1 VNAEV
6 EPSLAADPRRP
17 DRLVAAFQQDR
28 YHRGGARGIVVAL
41 SRDAGR
47 SWERRALPVS
57 RCAGAAARQA
67 PFASDPWVSVG
78 PDGRIYVA
86 SLSGGVSV
94 TSSGDWGR
102 HWSTPAA
109 LHGSGFSDKPSLTAD
124 PHRPGTAYVVWSDY
138 LRTGPPGTESDEL
151 LSITHD
157 GGRSWSAPTTIL
169 RHGNRAGPENGQI
182 VIDPRTGRLY
192 LFMVWVHDGLI
203 RPGDPGLML
212 LSRSGDGGVHWSNP
226 RRFESGNT
234 APQRSGVVVRSS
246 PQVPSF
252 AVDGRGVLYGV
263 WQDSRFSHGRR
274 DEVLFVT
281 SRDGG
286 THWSR
291 PRRISMPAG
300 KALLPTVAAQG
311 RDRVA
316 VLYLQVAEDASLQA
330 HYRLA
335 LSRDG
340 GGHFTDTAVSK
351 PFAITNAPNLTASTL
366 IPGGH
371 FVGDYMGVTGLGA
384 QRFGAVYVVANSRN
398 QTDVF
403 YVDR

>member
-1 VNAEV
+1 
-6 EPSLAADPRRP
+6 
-17 DRLVAAFQQDR
+17 
-28 YHRGGARGIVVAL
+28 
-41 SRDAGR
+41 
-47 SWERRALPVS
+47 
-57 RCAGAAARQA
+57 
-67 PFASDPWVSVG
+67 
-78 PDGRIYVA
+78 
-86 SLSGGVSV
+86 
-94 TSSGDWGR
+94 
-102 HWSTPAA
+102 
-109 LHGSGFSDKPSLTAD
+109 
-124 PHRPGTAYVVWSDY
+124 
-138 LRTGPPGTESDEL
+138 
-151 LSITHD
+151 
-157 GGRSWSAPTTIL
+157 
-169 RHGNRAGPENGQI
+169 

-192 LFMVWVHDGLI
+192 LFMVWVHDGLV

-212 LSRSGDGGVHWSNP
+212 LSRSGDGGGAHWSNP

-234 APQRSGVVVRSS
+234 ALQRAGVVVRSS

-300 KALLPTVAAQG
+300 EALLPTVAAQG
-311 RDRVA
+311 SDRVA
-316 VLYLQVAEDASLQA
+316 VLYLRVAEDASLQA
-330 HYRLA
+330 RYRLA

-340 GGHFTDTAVSK
+340 GGHFSDTAVSK

-371 FVGDYMGVTGLGA
+371 FVGDYMGLVGLGV
-384 QRFGAVYVVANSRN
+384 RGFGAVFVSVNRSPRN
-398 QTDVF
+398 PTDVF
-403 YVDR
+403 YVQRS